1 MRSLVTAV
9 ALLLL
14 VSLSACSE
22 AEPDRKS
29 VAAAK
34 CQLPVSE
41 RLGLV
46 DDQRIYSL
54 GVVVDDLGEGRFRV
68 KGTATFDELDGTQK
82 EVPYTCEVAPD
93 GSDKLRGFRVTSIEL
108 DK

>member
-1 MRSLVTAV
+1 MATSV
-9 ALLLL
+9 AMVLF
-14 VSLSACSE
+14 VSFAACSG

-29 VAAAK
+29 VAAAE

-41 RLGLV
+41 RLGLG

-54 GVVVDDLGEGRFRV
+54 GVVVDDLGAGRYRV
-68 KGTATFDELDGTQK
+68 KGTASFDGLDGTKK

-93 GSDKLRGFRVTSIEL
+93 DSDKLRGFRVTAIEL
-108 DK
+108 DR